1 MTNLSFVTPPPGL
14 APLTDFT
21 LEQLEGA
28 GLYALQAAADP
39 GKRMFLLDPAVY
51 VPEYHPELTDSQ
63 AALLELGSPE
73 EAAMFVVANHRNG
86 STTVNLLAPI
96 IVNTATDTCAQ
107 FILEGQ
113 DWPIQAPL
121 VSNGSN

>member
-1 MTNLSFVTPPPGL
+1 VTHLSFVTPPPGL
-14 APLTDFT
+14 DPLTDFT
-21 LEQLEGA
+21 LEQLDGT

-51 VPEYHPELTDSQ
+51 VPDYRPELTDSQ
-63 AALLELGSPE
+63 AAVLELASPE
-73 EAAMFVVANHRNG
+73 EAAMFVIANHRNG
-86 STTVNLLAPI
+86 ATTVNLLAPI

-121 VSNGSN
+121 NSHG